1 MEGETRG
8 MEINGKHDSGD
19 TNAWGRSKEK
29 GGRGDSTRHRRKTV
43 GLITRGN
50 EAGE

>member
-1 MEGETRG
+1 MGNTILGIQMRGEEAG
-8 MEINGKHDSGD
+8 EK
-19 TNAWGRSKEK
+19 KEK